1 MWMLFMWTIP
11 NMKTSPPG
19 PTSTVAT
26 ATNAPRENTSSRYA
40 KGERFQSVTKRT
52 SMNSGKLKLIG
63 ACIQYKQ
70 NTRSILV

>member
-1 MWMLFMWTIP
+1 MVPLGILTVPFEHYEKPWMWMLFMWAIP

-40 KGERFQSVTKRT
+40 ER
-52 SMNSGKLKLIG
+52 
-63 ACIQYKQ
+63 
-70 NTRSILV
+70 